1 MLIKTDGTKQRI
13 IDNEFEKVREEKQER
28 LREVGIDRLIP
39 LKNKS
44 KAEIIDDMDKMI
56 SQADDEMRRS
66 KERSEKIK
74 RLKQRQKPMMS
85 EDKYQ
90 KILLDRKRRE
100 FEKRRINL

>member
-13 IDNEFEKVREEKQER
+13 IDNEFEKVREEKQEK